1 MKKVRL
7 YILKIIVIFIIII
20 NICIIP
26 IIFKNLLYLI
36 LDIICFIGMII
47 FEVKIKEEIK
57 FLDNFEEKDN
67 DD

>member
-57 FLDNFEEKDN
+57 FLDNFEEKDT
-67 DD
+67 DA